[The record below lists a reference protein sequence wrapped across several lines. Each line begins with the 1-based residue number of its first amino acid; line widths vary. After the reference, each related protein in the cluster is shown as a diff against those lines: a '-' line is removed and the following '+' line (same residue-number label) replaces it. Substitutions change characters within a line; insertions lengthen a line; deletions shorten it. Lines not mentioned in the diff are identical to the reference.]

1 MTASVGARAADK
13 QGARTPR
20 EFLNAVEN
28 RFGIIDFDLAAT
40 GGHQVTGEDSLR
52 YFSPEMD
59 SLKQDWSIG
68 LGGVAWL
75 NPPFANIRPWVAKLD
90 AECRNIPRWT
100 LCLVPYSAGAK
111 WWRDHVHEKCVIYS
125 VGRMKFVGSEW
136 VFPKDLSLLA
146 YGFGA
151 CGVIPLWDWKAK

>member
-1 MTASVGARAADK
+1 MTASVGSRAADK

-20 EFLNAVEN
+20 EFLDAVEN
-28 RFGIIDFDLAAT
+28 RFGLIDFDLAAT

-68 LGGVAWL
+68 LGRVVWL

-90 AECRNIPRWT
+90 AECRNLPRWT
-100 LCLVPYSAGAK
+100 LCLVPASMGSH
-111 WWRDHVHEKCVIYS
+111 WWNDHVIGKCFALGVT
-125 VGRMKFVGSEW
+125 RMTFVGSPT
-136 VFPKDLSLLA
+136 VYPKDLALLC
-146 YGFGA
+146 YGFGVS
-151 CGVIPLWDWKAK
+151 GNGFWDWRK